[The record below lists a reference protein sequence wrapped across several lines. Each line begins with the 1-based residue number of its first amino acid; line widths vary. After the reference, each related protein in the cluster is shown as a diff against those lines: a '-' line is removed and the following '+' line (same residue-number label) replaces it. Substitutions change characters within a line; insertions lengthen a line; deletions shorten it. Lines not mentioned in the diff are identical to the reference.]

1 MDNELLLIIVHQNNY
16 LVLIKKKIPNSATV
30 SNSNIRIV
38 TLADYLQNKNI
49 FKYWNIMNLIAKYH
63 LTTVFI
69 FYS

>member
-49 FKYWNIMNLIAKYH
+49 FKY
-63 LTTVFI
+63 
-69 FYS
+69 